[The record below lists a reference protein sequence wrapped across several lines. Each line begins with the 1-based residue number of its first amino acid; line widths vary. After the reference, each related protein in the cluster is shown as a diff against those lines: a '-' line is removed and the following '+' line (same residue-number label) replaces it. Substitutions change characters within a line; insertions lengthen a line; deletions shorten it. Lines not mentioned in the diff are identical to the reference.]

1 MHMRRW
7 AAPGVMVVSGV
18 SLYAG
23 AAIAVDLFESFSP
36 VLVAWLRIAGAAVLL
51 LALNRPRLRAFR
63 GRTGL
68 VAATFGLFTLLMNM
82 SFYEAIAR
90 LPMGTAVA
98 IEFLGPIA
106 VAAFGSRGVRDIVA
120 LILAGTGVVVLS
132 GALWS
137 DSAVGIFFAL
147 LAGTFW
153 AGYILLGNRIASD
166 AATARS
172 AISVGFFWAAVA
184 MLPVALILW
193 PQNVGMNAPALVGL
207 LAGLALLSA
216 AVPYSL
222 DQVVM
227 RMAGP
232 AGFALL
238 QAVMPIVSV
247 VIAAVM
253 LGQWLSAAE
262 IFGIVLVA
270 AAVALRRA

>member
-1 MHMRRW
+1 
-7 AAPGVMVVSGV
+7 MVVSGV

-207 LAGLALLSA
+207 IAGLALLSA